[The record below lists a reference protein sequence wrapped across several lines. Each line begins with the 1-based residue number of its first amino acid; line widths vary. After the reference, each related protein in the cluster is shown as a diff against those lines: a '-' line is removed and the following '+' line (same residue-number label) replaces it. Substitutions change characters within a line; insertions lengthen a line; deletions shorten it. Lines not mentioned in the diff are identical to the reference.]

1 MRRIL
6 HAASLAPGV
15 VLGAAL
21 LLPTI
26 AHAQFATGGSG
37 LHRDRIFWVDW
48 GTNGENVFAGKSIT
62 RGFNI
67 GTPASA
73 DNRLDITCRLSN
85 AVVTRGSGGLFVY
98 APGDWRG
105 DGLDEL
111 YNIGGND
118 PGDGVGTDGNPNA
131 LTVGLRTNAGSTV
144 EFDFDCSA
152 TLGGAP
158 FPLNGLVFADAE
170 ASGPGEF
177 VSARLSNGGIL
188 RVIDQISQC
197 GATTNVAVLA
207 GPPQEAQLG
216 NAAAHCQDA
225 GNPPLQRG
233 GPALVG
239 FIDGATSARVIAHGG
254 GVSAVAVGAVI
265 ELEFSEAIP
274 ASYGTAT
281 HVLNANW
288 TGGLATT
295 GVDYTNPANLATLV
309 YGTRLG
315 ATLVPDQDANG
326 AVGGADV
333 DALPKTTGPL
343 GGGYAGVPQPM
354 GPAGTT
360 YTIAD
365 VACSGPASVAGW
377 IDFNGNGAF
386 DTGERSAIAA
396 CGAGSGSVDLSWTI
410 PAPGTVPQATSHLRI
425 RIAPDAAALANAS
438 DIAIGGEVEDY
449 RLTIPGPTLTL
460 RKAWVG
466 ARIGDATTLQTTG
479 LANDVAFAATADAAD
494 ETDAAAPVAVYP
506 GETAALAETLAGG
519 NVGHYAQSLACTG
532 AADTDPGDGLT
543 VAVGDVAIVCTF
555 TNEIHRADLVLTK
568 TNTPGENSE
577 QDQADDSV
585 VSGAT
590 TAYAITVTNN
600 GPHAAHGAV
609 LRDPAGSGL
618 SCTTATCTASGGAGC
633 PADTGPALLA
643 ALQGAG
649 AAVPTLPAGGSV
661 VVVVH
666 CGVE

>member
-1 MRRIL
+1 MTRTL
-6 HAASLAPGV
+6 HAACLAV
-15 VLGAAL
+15 GAAL
-21 LLPTI
+21 LLPTTV
-26 AHAQFATGGSG
+26 HAQFATGGSG

-48 GTNGENVFAGKSIT
+48 GTNGEDVFAGKTLT

-67 GTPASA
+67 GSPASA
-73 DNRLDITCRLSN
+73 DNRLDITCQLSN
-85 AVVTRGSGGLFVY
+85 AAVTRGIGGLFVY

-111 YNIGGND
+111 YHIGGND
-118 PGDGVGTDGNPNA
+118 PGDGAGIGGNPNMLA
-131 LTVGLRTNAGSTV
+131 IGLRTSPASTV

-170 ASGPGEF
+170 ASGLGEF
-177 VSARLSNGGIL
+177 VSARLSNGGTL

-197 GATTNVAVLA
+197 GATTGVTVLA
-207 GPPQEAQLG
+207 GPPQEARLG
-216 NAAAHCQDA
+216 NAASHCQDA
-225 GNPPLQRG
+225 ANPALQRG

-239 FIDGATSARVIAHGG
+239 FIDGATSARVIVHGG

-288 TGGLATT
+288 AGGFATT
-295 GVDYTNPANLATLV
+295 GVDYTDPANLATLT
-309 YGTRLG
+309 YGLRLG
-315 ATLVPDQDANG
+315 ATLVPDRNADG
-326 AVGGADV
+326 PVGSADV
-333 DALPKTTGPL
+333 DALAKTTGPL
-343 GGGYAGVPQPM
+343 GGGYADVPPPM
-354 GPAGTT
+354 GPAGAA
-360 YTIAD
+360 YSIAN

-377 IDFNGNGAF
+377 IDFNGNGLF
-386 DTGERSAIAA
+386 DSGERSAIAA
-396 CGAGSGSVDLSWTI
+396 CAAGSGSVDLSWTI
-410 PAPGTVPQATSHLRI
+410 PAPGTVPQATSHLRL
-425 RIAPDAAALANAS
+425 RIAPDATELASAS
-438 DIAIGGEVEDY
+438 DIAVGGEVEDY

-479 LANDVAFAATADAAD
+479 LTNDVSFAATADATD
-494 ETDAAAPVAVYP
+494 EIDVAAAVAVHP

-519 NVGHYAQSLACTG
+519 NVGLYVQSLACTG

-555 TNEIHRADLVLTK
+555 TNEIQRADLVLTK
-568 TNTPGENSE
+568 TNTPGENAE
-577 QDQADDSV
+577 QDQVDDNV

-609 LRDPAGSGL
+609 LRDPAGTGL
-618 SCTTATCTASGGAGC
+618 SCTTASCTANGGAGC
-633 PADTGPALLA
+633 PADSGPALLA
-643 ALQGAG
+643 ALQGPG

-661 VVVVH
+661 VVVVQ
-666 CGVE
+666 CIVQ